1 MKKKNG
7 FVFVETMIV
16 VVVLIALLLI
26 LYSSYAGLIS
36 NERRRARYDDPAFI
50 YKTYVA
56 AKFLMSLSDDDGNAI
71 IANKIEQN
79 KIDITKNK
87 EGKFVIISP
96 EDADLF
102 NEEYNTGQN
111 AARKNYFS
119 RLYNEFHIQS
129 ILLINENQ
137 IKKIKEES
145 VSSDLYRYLQS
156 LEINSEGN
164 EYYFVFMFAEKVNGE
179 ECDPNQFVGNNQDS
193 LNPTQ
198 KERSCT
204 FYYSS
209 LKVNGGSES

>member
-79 KIDITKNK
+79 KSDIAKNK

-102 NEEYNTGQN
+102 NEEYNAGQN

-119 RLYNEFHIQS
+119 KLYNEFHIQS

-193 LNPTQ
+193 SYQ
-198 KERSCT
+198 SERSCT